1 MTNEILQNLAEIDTS
16 IFLFFNGMHA
26 PFWDSFMYL
35 FTGKLIWAPM
45 YATILYV
52 LLKNYHWKVAL
63 CCIVAIALTITFADQ
78 MCNSIIRPV
87 VERLRPSG
95 NGSPI
100 AELCHIVN
108 GKRGGGYGFPSCH
121 AANSFGLAVFLMLL
135 FRKCRLTS
143 FIITWAVI
151 NSYSRLYLGLHYPGD
166 LVAGAVIGG
175 FGGWLMYYLLTK
187 VPIYKKIDAKQT
199 EVTIYAGL
207 LTTLGII
214 IYAVIT
220 IL

>member
-1 MTNEILQNLAEIDTS
+1 MTNEILQSLKEMDTT

-26 PFWDSFMYL
+26 SFWDGFMYL
-35 FTGKLIWAPM
+35 FTGKLIWVPM
-45 YATILYV
+45 YTAILYV
-52 LLKNYHWKVAL
+52 LLKNVHWKVAL
-63 CCIVAIALTITFADQ
+63 CCIVAITLTITFADQ
-78 MCNSIIRPV
+78 MCNSIIRPA

-135 FRKCRLTS
+135 FRKRQLTV
-143 FIITWAVI
+143 FIISWAVI

-166 LVAGAVIGG
+166 LLAGAIIGG

-187 VPIYKKIDAKQT
+187 VPIYKKTDAKQT
-199 EVTIYAGL
+199 EVIIYVGL
-207 LTTLGII
+207 LVTLSII
-214 IYAVIT
+214 IASVIKCV
-220 IL
+220 